1 MGDFGRIYKAMTE
14 TSNISYRLQRA
25 GDGVSPAEW
34 IDTNNTLTAVNW
46 NLWSESRGAVAVR

>member
-25 GDGVSPAEW
+25 GDGVSEL
-34 IDTNNTLTAVNW
+34 IRITL
-46 NLWSESRGAVAVR
+46 